1 MEGWFHVLY
10 IYVERDFERK
20 LSLKCKWTLVF
31 LEKEQC
37 KEGGALT
44 RQISRG
50 GQPLAMDPKVQALA
64 TPSSYPT
71 FPWPSPELTFSYA
84 GLMPGTQTAA
94 QINTTSLCL
103 SDRGLV
109 QHHAVAIVVGLKAMH
124 VPNHMSSFS
133 PKVIK
138 LLPLMGIQLNLSS
151 LWGGQPNIWCQV
163 DHRGPL
169 LLWKGPRFM
178 VSEVW

>member
-1 MEGWFHVLY
+1 
-10 IYVERDFERK
+10 
-20 LSLKCKWTLVF
+20 
-31 LEKEQC
+31 
-37 KEGGALT
+37 
-44 RQISRG
+44 
-50 GQPLAMDPKVQALA
+50 
-64 TPSSYPT
+64 
-71 FPWPSPELTFSYA
+71 
-84 GLMPGTQTAA
+84 
-94 QINTTSLCL
+94 
-103 SDRGLV
+103 
-109 QHHAVAIVVGLKAMH
+109 

-169 LLWKGPRFM
+169 LLWKGQRFM